1 MFWFT
6 LATCSALLSAA
17 SAVLQK
23 KILFRLN
30 ALEFSFS
37 VSLSIVFVTLF
48 IPFFIDVHS
57 IPLLTLSII
66 IGKSLL
72 GASAFLLVMLSL
84 QHNQISSALPL
95 LGLTPAATAL
105 LSFFILGEGLQQS
118 EWFGVVLMIAGVY
131 LLERKQKDK
140 IFQPIRA
147 IVKSKKYYYI
157 YGAVGLFAVSSVFDR
172 MLVHSMKVNPFFIL
186 FYQHIVYVLFFSSLL
201 MMRHVSFKTVI
212 KKSIEQLPLIATV
225 AVLTLAYRFTQ
236 LEATKIAPV
245 ALVLAVKRT
254 SILYASFFG
263 GKLFSEDRL
272 TEKLVG
278 TLLIVAAGFF
288 ILRNVG

>member
-37 VSLSIVFVTLF
+37 VSLSIVTVTLF
-48 IPFFIDVHS
+48 IPFFIDVVT

-66 IGKSLL
+66 IGKSIL

-95 LGLTPAATAL
+95 LGLTPAATAI
-105 LSFFILGEGLQQS
+105 LSFIILGEGLKEV
-118 EWFGVVLMIAGVY
+118 EWLGVGLMIAGVY
-131 LLERKQKDK
+131 LLERKQKGK
-140 IFQPIRA
+140 FFQTISV
-147 IVKSKKYYYI
+147 IVRTKNHYFI
-157 YGAVGLFAVSSVFDR
+157 YGAVGLFAISSVFDR
-172 MLVHSMKVNPFFIL
+172 MLVHAMKVDPFVVL
-186 FYQHIVYVLFFSSLL
+186 FYQHIVYVLFFSSML
-201 MMRHVSFKTVI
+201 MIRHFSFKTVI
-212 KKSIEQLPLIATV
+212 QKSTEQFPLIITV

-236 LEATKIAPV
+236 LEATKFAPV

-272 TEKLVG
+272 TEKLLG
-278 TLLIVAAGFF
+278 AILIVAAGFI